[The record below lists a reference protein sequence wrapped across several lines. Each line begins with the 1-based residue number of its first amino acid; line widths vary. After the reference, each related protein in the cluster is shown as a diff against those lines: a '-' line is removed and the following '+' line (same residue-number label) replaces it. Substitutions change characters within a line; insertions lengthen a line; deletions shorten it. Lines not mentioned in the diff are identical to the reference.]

1 MIFMSFLNACCIT
14 VKGFNLGKELL
25 SIHEKYNFDTLV
37 EEFAFK
43 VFTNSTL
50 DEYIEMYDSPY
61 LYGRESSQ
69 YFWVDGKKV
78 NTAKR
83 LNEYIGKKQIKF
95 IHE

>member
-1 MIFMSFLNACCIT
+1 
-14 VKGFNLGKELL
+14 
-25 SIHEKYNFDTLV
+25 
-37 EEFAFK
+37 
-43 VFTNSTL
+43 
-50 DEYIEMYDSPY
+50 MYDSPY

>member
-1 MIFMSFLNACCIT
+1 MKRIIIYT
-14 VKGFNLGKELL
+14 RKV
-25 SIHEKYNFDTLV
+25 YFDTLV
-37 EEFAFK
+37 EEFGFK